1 MSNRNVP
8 VGDSVADDRELT
20 RLMAGLSG
28 MVYRASTQPPFVFE
42 VVGGGYEHIFGR
54 PADQPSILGTDA

>member
-20 RLMAGLSG
+20 RLMAGLSR

-42 VVGGGYEHIFGR
+42 VVGGGYEHLFGR
-54 PADQPSILGTDA
+54 PAVHPRH